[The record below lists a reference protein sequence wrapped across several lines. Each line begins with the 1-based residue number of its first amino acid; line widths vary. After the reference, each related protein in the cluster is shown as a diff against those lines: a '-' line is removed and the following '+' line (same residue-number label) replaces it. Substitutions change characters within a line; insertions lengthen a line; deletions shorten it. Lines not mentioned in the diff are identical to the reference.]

1 MMEETNIF
9 PTKVFNTNL
18 KHFTSDYEEVILKVK
33 DSLNNNEMWK
43 DNKIIHQTYDSELH
57 KNGEYKIL
65 VDFFHKSLCQIQ
77 NRFEYDTENFQIN
90 LMWANK
96 TYNGGMHT
104 PHFHPNSFFSGIFYI
119 SSGSP
124 TYFKDPNI
132 LKVSSA
138 ITVDSNQET
147 ENSFLGKPGDLLI
160 FPSWLYHGTY
170 TNNVDERITISFNSL
185 PSGKT
190 NYNTEKN
197 IFSRMNIK
205 SF

>member
-77 NRFEYDTENFQIN
+77 NRF
-90 LMWANK
+90 
-96 TYNGGMHT
+96 
-104 PHFHPNSFFSGIFYI
+104 
-119 SSGSP
+119 
-124 TYFKDPNI
+124 
-132 LKVSSA
+132 
-138 ITVDSNQET
+138 
-147 ENSFLGKPGDLLI
+147 
-160 FPSWLYHGTY
+160 
-170 TNNVDERITISFNSL
+170 
-185 PSGKT
+185 
-190 NYNTEKN
+190 
-197 IFSRMNIK
+197 
-205 SF
+205 